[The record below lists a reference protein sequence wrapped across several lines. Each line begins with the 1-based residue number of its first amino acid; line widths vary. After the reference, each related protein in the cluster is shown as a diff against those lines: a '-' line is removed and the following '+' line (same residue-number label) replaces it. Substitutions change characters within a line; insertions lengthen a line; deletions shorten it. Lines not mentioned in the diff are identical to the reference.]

1 MESKMRIIVCFCIQ
15 SRLEDSKIS
24 YTVSK
29 TFHCQCQPNR
39 HGFFFIV
46 SCDEHI
52 LFKRVFGGGS
62 FVFNCQYF
70 KLGLFEYRQ
79 NCCQIRYIMS
89 FIADKIC
96 VEKVPETTERQIVK
110 TENYLKSI
118 KNETFFIFCSKETN
132 IYLRLDNHDFKET
145 STFRKFGNDLILV
158 QCIKF

>member
-1 MESKMRIIVCFCIQ
+1 
-15 SRLEDSKIS
+15 
-24 YTVSK
+24 
-29 TFHCQCQPNR
+29 
-39 HGFFFIV
+39 
-46 SCDEHI
+46 
-52 LFKRVFGGGS
+52 
-62 FVFNCQYF
+62 
-70 KLGLFEYRQ
+70 
-79 NCCQIRYIMS
+79 MS

>member
-1 MESKMRIIVCFCIQ
+1 MFAF
-15 SRLEDSKIS
+15 
-24 YTVSK
+24 VSK
-29 TFHCQCQPNR
+29 EGWKILKFLIQFPR
-39 HGFFFIV
+39 PFIV
-46 SCDEHI
+46 NVNLTDMVFFYCFCDEHI
-52 LFKRVFGGGS
+52 FFKRVFGSGS

>member
-1 MESKMRIIVCFCIQ
+1 MFAF
-15 SRLEDSKIS
+15 
-24 YTVSK
+24 VSK
-29 TFHCQCQPNR
+29 EGWKILKFLIQFPR
-39 HGFFFIV
+39 PFIV
-46 SCDEHI
+46 NVNLTDMVFFYCFCDEHI
-52 LFKRVFGGGS
+52 FFKRVFGSGS

-132 IYLRLDNHDFKET
+132 IYLRLDNHDF